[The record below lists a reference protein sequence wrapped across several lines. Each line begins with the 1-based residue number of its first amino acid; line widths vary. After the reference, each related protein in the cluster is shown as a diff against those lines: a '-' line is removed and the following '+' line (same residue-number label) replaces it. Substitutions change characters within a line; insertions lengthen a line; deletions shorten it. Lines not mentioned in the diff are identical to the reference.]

1 MGMILAILYIALLG
15 ILAHVVGEALP
26 RRWFHFD
33 RGLYRC
39 QDWER
44 EGAVYE
50 RLSVQRWKLRLPD
63 MSRHAPDMVKKQLAG
78 RPTAASLECLLQE
91 TCVAESVHW
100 ALLTC
105 SVGLL
110 ILLPDVPGI
119 VAALL
124 YALSHVPFILIQR
137 YNRPRL
143 ARLYRRLTGGR
154 PEATAAVACQETA
167 QPAEAV

>member
-1 MGMILAILYIALLG
+1 MDILLGILYIALLG

-39 QDWER
+39 RDWER

-50 RLSVQRWKLRLPD
+50 RLSVQRWKLHLPD
-63 MSRHAPDMVKKQLAG
+63 MSRLAPDMVKKQLKG
-78 RPTAASLECLLQE
+78 RPTAASLERLLQE

-100 ALLTC
+100 VLMAC
-105 SVGLL
+105 SVGLAAL
-110 ILLPDVPGI
+110 MRGALGVA
-119 VAALL
+119 AALL

-143 ARLYRRLTGGR
+143 ARLYRRLTGGGT
-154 PEATAAVACQETA
+154 EAAEGISCQETA
-167 QPAEAV
+167 QPAGAV